1 MLLRILELR
10 FPTLVARAFA
20 DDTAAVSEA
29 LATEADSIMRTF
41 QEYGSMSGLHLN
53 LQKTVVIPL
62 ADVDPAAWG
71 DRFTAAHPS
80 WTGVQF
86 ATWATYLGFAVGPGK
101 ADHSWDKANTKLV

>member
-53 LQKTVVIPL
+53 LHKR
-62 ADVDPAAWG
+62 WSS
-71 DRFTAAHPS
+71 R
-80 WTGVQF
+80 
-86 ATWATYLGFAVGPGK
+86 
-101 ADHSWDKANTKLV
+101 